1 MNYLNENIIRDLIQ
15 TALLEQSGE
24 EEEAIDALEQTT
36 DEKTT
41 NQELTNNKRLRADLL
56 DKKIIQMRERISKLQ
71 SRIKEIEEEVRN
83 LRNPN

>member
-24 EEEAIDALEQTT
+24 EEVIDSLEQTT

>member
-1 MNYLNENIIRDLIQ
+1 MNYLNENTIRDLIQ

-24 EEEAIDALEQTT
+24 KAIDALEQTT

>member
-1 MNYLNENIIRDLIQ
+1 MNYLNENTIRDLIQ
-15 TALLEQSGE
+15 TALLEQSG
-24 EEEAIDALEQTT
+24 EEAIDALEQTT

>member
-24 EEEAIDALEQTT
+24 EVIDALEQTT

>member
-24 EEEAIDALEQTT
+24 EEVIDSLEPTT

-41 NQELTNNKRLRADLL
+41 NQELTNNKRMRADLL

>member
-24 EEEAIDALEQTT
+24 EEAIDSLEQTT